1 MPDSR
6 STRPG
11 LLFALLTC
19 AALVLL
25 AVARTGLVS
34 GLPQVMATLFQWV
47 MLLGGVALIMGVV
60 NVAVLHLRR
69 IQAGQRDWGL
79 SLVLLAVMMAVLVGG
94 VLSPQGL
101 NSPLATWIFDS
112 LLAPGQAALFALLI
126 FFLAAAAYRYLR
138 VDRPGGGWMLLGA
151 LLILLIQLPLLGN
164 WLPEPLVNGVFWL
177 VDTPLAA
184 VLRGV
189 LIGGGVALLTM
200 ALRMLLGKV

>member
-1 MPDSR
+1 
-6 STRPG
+6 
-11 LLFALLTC
+11 
-19 AALVLL
+19 
-25 AVARTGLVS
+25 
-34 GLPQVMATLFQWV
+34 
-47 MLLGGVALIMGVV
+47 
-60 NVAVLHLRR
+60 
-69 IQAGQRDWGL
+69 
-79 SLVLLAVMMAVLVGG
+79 MMAVLVGG

-101 NSPLATWIFDS
+101 SSPLATWMFDS

-138 VDRPGGGWMLLGA
+138 VDRLGGGWMLLGA